1 MMEFFVVAQS
11 VWTSQNMLCK
21 EELRNQDTV
30 TVLDQTQFS
39 DFSGVRTMI
48 IYKYSDHEIAMI

>member
-1 MMEFFVVAQS
+1 
-11 VWTSQNMLCK
+11 MLCK